1 MDMNRIEKTL
11 AALKADRRAALIP
24 FITTGDPDTAT
35 TLALMH
41 AMVASGADVIELGVP
56 FSDPMADGPVIQLA
70 NERALKHHTSLHD
83 VFEVVR
89 QFREADQ
96 STCVVI
102 MGYLNPIEVMGYEI
116 FVAAAKAAGVDGM
129 ITVDLPPEEAVTLT
143 ALLDEANILP
153 IYLLTPTTSDARAQ
167 LILDQCKGYV
177 YYVSLKGVTGSN
189 QLDIHDV
196 SQKLAHMRSM
206 TDLPIAVGFGISNAD
221 TAAQVA
227 AVADGVVVGSM
238 LVNRIN
244 ELSGQPT
251 GTITADIGARI
262 AEMRDAMDHAI
273 KTH

>member
-1 MDMNRIEKTL
+1 MNRIEKTL
-11 AALKADRRAALIP
+11 ATLKTEKRAALIP

-41 AMVASGADVIELGVP
+41 AMVASGANVIELGVP

-70 NERALKHHTSLHD
+70 NERALKHNTSLTD

-89 QFREADQ
+89 QFRETDQ
-96 STCVVI
+96 STGIVI
-102 MGYLNPIEVMGYEI
+102 MGYLNPIETMGYAE
-116 FVAAAKAAGVDGM
+116 FVSAAKLAGVDGM
-129 ITVDLPPEEAVTLT
+129 ITVDLPPEEADSLT
-143 ALLDEANILP
+143 AMLNDANILP
-153 IYLLTPTTSDARAQ
+153 IYLLTPTTSDARAS
-167 LILDQCKGYV
+167 LILKHCKGYV

-189 QLDIHDV
+189 QLDINDV
-196 SQKLAHMRSM
+196 SRQITRLRRL
-206 TDLPIAVGFGISNAD
+206 TDLPIAVGFGISTAH

-251 GTITADIGARI
+251 STITADIGSKI
-262 AEMRDAMDHAI
+262 LEMREAMDHAI
-273 KTH
+273 